1 MRQELPHSKSISK
14 MELHESSRRAL
25 IDLKRDRNIYL
36 EGNVLKLLESSGDL
50 EFQEYIESAIERDR
64 ENRRKRLDITK
75 HVQSQNISLLKS
87 QEDNS
92 TLLEELKMTL
102 KSVEES
108 KAQIES
114 QNNELIEWRNENE
127 RINLELKEALSEAE
141 SAKMK
146 AEVAKQVAESDLDFL
161 QKKTQFQLMGR
172 IVKVAL
178 IIIIGIGIST
188 TALYAVALYTDKDTQ
203 TIGSTW
209 SNMLGILLTNAFSII
224 GTIMGVKYA
233 SEKAGE

>member
-1 MRQELPHSKSISK
+1 

-64 ENRRKRLDITK
+64 ENRRKRLDRTK

-114 QNNELIEWRNENE
+114 HNNELIEWRN
-127 RINLELKEALSEAE
+127 
-141 SAKMK
+141 
-146 AEVAKQVAESDLDFL
+146 
-161 QKKTQFQLMGR
+161 
-172 IVKVAL
+172 
-178 IIIIGIGIST
+178 
-188 TALYAVALYTDKDTQ
+188 
-203 TIGSTW
+203 
-209 SNMLGILLTNAFSII
+209 
-224 GTIMGVKYA
+224 
-233 SEKAGE
+233 